1 MVTLAETDDGCTI
14 AAELGALPKLL
25 AMSSTPGDSS
35 AKRAAVAAITAL
47 ARLEANREE
56 LAELRVTELL
66 SALCSALEGGGAGGR
81 LTAETAL
88 KLVRLCR
95 EGLGYDEPG
104 GKGSSV
110 RRAVGELGGISLFVS
125 LLSSSAAPVQ
135 LAALDGLKELCKLES
150 NRFKIVETEG
160 LEMLVG
166 LSDSGGSAAVQRRA
180 RGALNALCETAA
192 CRRKVGELRVRS
204 MVLELRLPGH
214 DQQLGPTL
222 RSLSALCR
230 ESAINRA
237 AAIDAN
243 AILDVVR
250 L

>member
-1 MVTLAETDDGCTI
+1 MTRPLFRRRCAALALVTLAETDDGCTI

-135 LAALDGLKELCKLES
+135 LAA
-150 NRFKIVETEG
+150 
-160 LEMLVG
+160 
-166 LSDSGGSAAVQRRA
+166 RA
-180 RGALNALCETAA
+180 RDSSVRPQTARPRPLGDPVIRRVGRFNAHGCLLRTAH
-192 CRRKVGELRVRS
+192 C
-204 MVLELRLPGH
+204 
-214 DQQLGPTL
+214 
-222 RSLSALCR
+222 
-230 ESAINRA
+230 
-237 AAIDAN
+237 
-243 AILDVVR
+243 
-250 L
+250 

>member
-1 MVTLAETDDGCTI
+1 M
-14 AAELGALPKLL
+14 
-25 AMSSTPGDSS
+25 
-35 AKRAAVAAITAL
+35 
-47 ARLEANREE
+47 
-56 LAELRVTELL
+56 
-66 SALCSALEGGGAGGR
+66 
-81 LTAETAL
+81 TAETAL

-125 LLSSSAAPVQ
+125 LLSSNAAPVQ

-180 RGALNALCETAA
+180 RGALNALCATAA
-192 CRRKVGELRVRS
+192 CRRKVGEL
-204 MVLELRLPGH
+204 
-214 DQQLGPTL
+214 LGEGDAPTQ
-222 RSLSALCR
+222 
-230 ESAINRA
+230 
-237 AAIDAN
+237 
-243 AILDVVR
+243 
-250 L
+250 